1 MKYAQWIRDFLSTLF
16 GSKLV
21 VELRAELAEARRER
35 DYFRGQLERAN
46 LIAYPQRPT
55 AATRPDW
62 RQTDPAGATAVGGR
76 KTWSMIQAENT
87 KKIAQELAEAVKKK
101 ETPN

>member
-21 VELRAELAEARRER
+21 VELRAEVAEARRER

-46 LIAYPQRPT
+46 LITHPQRPT
-55 AATRPDW
+55 IAPRPDW
-62 RQTDPAGATAVGGR
+62 RQTDPAGVTVVGGR
-76 KTWSMIQAENT
+76 KTWAMIQAENT
-87 KKIAQELAEAVKKK
+87 QRIAEEAATKSKK
-101 ETPN
+101 ENSH